1 MAAAKGKTNWF
12 AIIISAVVVVA
23 LVGLGAVV
31 VNLNNQATAP
41 AEMPKAEI
49 VDQET
54 GAISFGSGKTEVDTF
69 LDFMCPACNAFEQKH
84 GAALQ
89 EAAANDDITL
99 KVHPIAIL
107 DHLSQGTN
115 YSSRAAGAMYC
126 VAEEAPDA
134 ALDFLN
140 LMFANQPQEGTTGLD
155 DAAIAAIAKEA
166 GAEAAST
173 CITDG
178 TYKKVGAQQAQ
189 AHEIRGTPTV
199 KIDGQE
205 VENPINSD
213 VIPKLLASFSE

>member
-49 VDQET
+49 IDQET
-54 GAISFGSGKTEVDTF
+54 GAITFGSGEKVVDTF
-69 LDFMCPACNAFEQKH
+69 IDFMCPACNAFEQQY
-84 GAALQ
+84 GGELQ
-89 EAAANDDITL
+89 EAAANDQITL
-99 KVHPIAIL
+99 NVHPIAIL

-126 VAEEAPDA
+126 VAEKAPEA
-134 ALDFLN
+134 ALDFMN
-140 LMFANQPQEGTTGLD
+140 LLFANQPQEASSGLD
-155 DAAIAAIAKEA
+155 DAALAEIAKEA
-166 GAEAAST
+166 GADAAAD
-173 CITDG
+173 CIANG
-178 TYKKVGAQQAQ
+178 TYKKLGAQQAQ

-199 KIDGQE
+199 EIDGE
-205 VENPINSD
+205 RLENKDLSTRMPE
-213 VIPKLLASFSE
+213 LFSSLK